1 MVADGLS
8 LAGFEGRLGEAMGF
22 AGCNRGRRP
31 SMPERRL
38 NLGREVAARAEGGAK
53 LQRMSGWVLYLL
65 RCGDGTL
72 YTGVTNRLEA
82 RLDAHRK
89 GKGARYTRGRGPL
102 EVIHVEP
109 CEGRGAALRREH
121 AVKKL
126 VRRDKLLLARRRSP
140 A

>member
-1 MVADGLS
+1 
-8 LAGFEGRLGEAMGF
+8 
-22 AGCNRGRRP
+22 
-31 SMPERRL
+31 MPERRL